1 LRAARILQR
10 LKAIEKKLDDCENKV
25 VLSLSCRLGPT
36 GRLKYWKSTRDI
48 RRGSECPRC
57 FPHGWEEI
65 DEDKLYEEQRQQEI
79 DDGRMEARIREDAAS
94 AVDSS

>member
-1 LRAARILQR
+1 M
-10 LKAIEKKLDDCENKV
+10 NN
-25 VLSLSCRLGPT
+25 
-36 GRLKYWKSTRDI
+36 
-48 RRGSECPRC
+48 RRPEPCLCGDPECPRC